1 LHGEAGAVQSNSRA
15 AGSKKS
21 PARRVESAFPV
32 SAETPA
38 PRAALHHTAAPRTAA
53 LALAALGVVFGDI
66 GTSPLYAFKQ
76 CFQEGRG
83 FDPTVPHVL
92 GILSLCFWAIAG
104 VVCIKYITFVL
115 RADYE
120 GEGGVLALLA
130 LIRPVAKGGIAPPL
144 TWVPLLVLF
153 GSGML
158 YGDGIITPAISVLS
172 AIEGL
177 DIATTAAHR
186 FILPLTVAI
195 LIALFTIQRRGT
207 GKIGAVFGPVM
218 ALWFLS
224 IGAAGAVAIFHNP
237 AIVAALNPYFA
248 FRFLISNGATSILVL
263 GAVVLC
269 VSGVEALYADL
280 GHFGRGPITL
290 AWYALAFPALALNYF
305 GQGAQLLAHPESLAN
320 PFYALF
326 PGWTVYPAI
335 ALATAATIIASQA
348 LISGAFSLTQ
358 QAIQLGYLPRL
369 RIVHTSRDQLGQIF
383 IPLLNAFL
391 AIACILVVLTFKSS
405 DALGAAYGLAV
416 TGTMTATS
424 IAYFVLARTKWNW
437 PLWKAGAVVGF
448 FLLFDLAFLIGNLP
462 KIVRGGWIP
471 LVIAI
476 GVYTITVTWYEGRR
490 RLLAAFAKL
499 AVPVDEFIADF
510 NDGHAERSGRTA
522 VFLTPTTVGIP
533 FALRQ
538 EWVRSEIMRE
548 HIVLLTI
555 VNERRPYVP
564 FGKRLRIERLGP
576 DLHRVEAHFGFMQQP
591 KIGLILPLCEQSSEL
606 GGFEQPTYFLAA
618 PKIVHDN
625 RPGAMPGWQRSLY
638 DFLIHNARPYTDTLG
653 LPANHV
659 IQIGVEVRV

>member
-1 LHGEAGAVQSNSRA
+1 M
-15 AGSKKS
+15 
-21 PARRVESAFPV
+21 

-38 PRAALHHTAAPRTAA
+38 PRAAAPRTARAAAAEGHAPKTAA

-83 FDPTVPHVL
+83 FDPTPPHVL

-104 VVCIKYITFVL
+104 VVCVKYLTFVL

-130 LIRPVAKGGIAPPL
+130 LIRPPAKGGIAAPL
-144 TWVPLLVLF
+144 TWVSLLVLF

-172 AIEGL
+172 AVEGL
-177 DIATTAAHR
+177 DIATTAAQR
-186 FILPLTVAI
+186 FILPITVAI
-195 LIALFTIQRRGT
+195 LIALFSVQQRGT

-218 ALWFLS
+218 ALWFLA
-224 IGAAGAVAIFHNP
+224 IGAAGAVAIVRTP
-237 AIVAALNPYFA
+237 AVLAALNPYHA
-248 FRFLISNGATSILVL
+248 LHFLLSNGATSILVL

-280 GHFGRGPITL
+280 GHFGRAPIAL
-290 AWYALAFPALALNYF
+290 AWYALAFPALALDYF
-305 GQGAQLLAHPESLAN
+305 GQGAIVLANPQALAN

-326 PGWTVYPAI
+326 PGPTLYPAI

-358 QAIQLGYLPRL
+358 QAVQLGYLPRL
-369 RIVHTSRDQLGQIF
+369 RIIHTSRDQLGQIF
-383 IPLLNAFL
+383 IPFLNVFL
-391 AIACILVVLTFKSS
+391 ALASILVVLTFKSS

-424 IAYFVLARTKWNW
+424 IAYFVLVRTKWNW
-437 PLWKAGAVVGF
+437 PLWKALAVVGL
-448 FLLFDLAFLIGNLP
+448 FLLFDLTFLIGNLP

-471 LVIAI
+471 LVVASA
-476 GVYTITVTWYEGRR
+476 VFTITITWFDGRR
-490 RLLAAFAKL
+490 RLLAALAKL
-499 AVPVDEFIADF
+499 SVPFDEFIADF
-510 NDGHAERSGRTA
+510 NDRHAERSGRTA

-533 FALRQ
+533 FALRH
-538 EWVRSEIMRE
+538 EWIRDEIMRE
-548 HIVLLTI
+548 HIILMTI

-564 FGKRLRIERLGP
+564 LKGRLRIERLGP

-591 KIGLILPLCEQSSEL
+591 KIGLILPLCRQASEL
-606 GGFEQPTYFLAA
+606 GGFVEPTYFLAA
-618 PKIVHDN
+618 PKIVHDEA
-625 RPGAMPGWQRSLY
+625 PGAMPAWQRGLY
-638 DFLIHNARPYTDTLG
+638 DFLVHNARPFTDTLG

>member
-1 LHGEAGAVQSNSRA
+1 MTEPRSVRA
-15 AGSKKS
+15 ATERRS
-21 PARRVESAFPV
+21 PK
-32 SAETPA
+32 
-38 PRAALHHTAAPRTAA
+38 TAT

-83 FDPTVPHVL
+83 FDPSPPHVL

-104 VVCIKYITFVL
+104 VVCVKYLTFIL
-115 RADYE
+115 RADAE

-130 LIRPVAKGGIAPPL
+130 LIRPSANQGIAQPL
-144 TWVPLLVLF
+144 SWIALLVLF

-177 DIATTAAHR
+177 TIATTAAER
-186 FILPLTVAI
+186 FILPITVGI
-195 LIALFTIQRRGT
+195 LIAMFTVQRRGT

-218 ALWFLS
+218 ALWFIA
-224 IGAAGAVAIFHNP
+224 IGAAGAVAIVRNP
-237 AIVAALNPYFA
+237 AIFGALNPFHA
-248 FRFLISNGATSILVL
+248 LQFLLHNGATSILVL

-280 GHFGRGPITL
+280 GHFGRVPITI
-290 AWYALAFPALALNYF
+290 AWYSLAFPALALNYF
-305 GQGAQLLAHPESLAN
+305 GQGAQVLANPQSLAN
-320 PFYALF
+320 PFYSLF
-326 PGWTVYPAI
+326 PGWTLYPAI
-335 ALATAATIIASQA
+335 GLATAATIIASQA

-358 QAIQLGYLPRL
+358 QAVQLGYLPRL
-369 RIVHTSRDQLGQIF
+369 RIIHTSRDQLGQIF
-383 IPLLNAFL
+383 IPFLNTFL
-391 AIACILVVLTFKSS
+391 AIACVLVVLTFKSS

-424 IAYFVLARTKWNW
+424 IAYFVLVRRKWNW
-437 PLWKAGAVVGF
+437 PLWKALAVVGF
-448 FLLFDLAFLIGNLP
+448 FLVFDLTFLAGNLP

-471 LVIAI
+471 LVIACI
-476 GVYTITVTWYEGRR
+476 VFTIAVTWFEGRR
-490 RLLAAFAKL
+490 RLLEAL
-499 AVPVDEFIADF
+499 AQLSVPVEEFVQEF
-510 NDGHAERSGRTA
+510 NDRRAERSGRTA

-538 EWVRSEIMRE
+538 EWVREEIMRE
-548 HIVLLTI
+548 HIVLLTV

-564 FGKRLRIERLGP
+564 LRKRLQIERLGP

-591 KIGLILPLCEQSSEL
+591 KIGLILPLCEQASEL

-618 PKIVHDN
+618 PKIVHDE
-625 RPGAMPGWQRSLY
+625 RPGAMPAWQRGLY
-638 DFLIHNARPYTDTLG
+638 DFLIHNARPYTDALG

-659 IQIGVEVRV
+659 VQIGVEVRV

>member
-1 LHGEAGAVQSNSRA
+1 V
-15 AGSKKS
+15 
-21 PARRVESAFPV
+21 P
-32 SAETPA
+32 AETPSA
-38 PRAALHHTAAPRTAA
+38 LAAEPRTARA
-53 LALAALGVVFGDI
+53 ATERHSPKTATLALAALGVVFGDI

-83 FDPTVPHVL
+83 FDPTPPHVL

-104 VVCIKYITFVL
+104 VVCVKYVTFVL
-115 RADYE
+115 RADSE

-130 LIRPVAKGGIAPPL
+130 LIRPPANQGIAQPL
-144 TWVPLLVLF
+144 SWIALLVLF

-177 DIATTAAHR
+177 TIATTAAQR
-186 FILPLTVAI
+186 FILPITVGI
-195 LIALFTIQRRGT
+195 LIALFAVQRRGT

-224 IGAAGAVAIFHNP
+224 IGAAGAIAIVRNP
-237 AIVAALNPYFA
+237 AIVAALNPFHA
-248 FRFLISNGATSILVL
+248 LQFLLHNGATSILVL

-280 GHFGRGPITL
+280 GHFGRVPITI
-290 AWYALAFPALALNYF
+290 AWYTLAFPALALNYF
-305 GQGAQLLAHPESLAN
+305 GQGAQVLAN
-320 PFYALF
+320 PQSLASPFYSLF
-326 PGWTVYPAI
+326 PGWTLYPAI
-335 ALATAATIIASQA
+335 GLATAATIIASQA

-358 QAIQLGYLPRL
+358 QAVQLGYLPRL
-369 RIVHTSRDQLGQIF
+369 RIIHTSRDQLGQIF
-383 IPLLNAFL
+383 IPFLNAFL
-391 AIACILVVLTFKSS
+391 AIACILVVLAFKSS

-424 IAYFVLARTKWNW
+424 IAYFVLVRRKWNW
-437 PLWKAGAVVGF
+437 PLWKALAVVGF
-448 FLLFDLAFLIGNLP
+448 FLLFDLTFLAGNLP

-471 LVIAI
+471 LVIAC
-476 GVYTITVTWYEGRR
+476 VVFTIAVTWFEGRR
-490 RLLAAFAKL
+490 RLLAALAKL
-499 AVPVDEFIADF
+499 SVPVEDFIVEF
-510 NDGHAERSGRTA
+510 NDRRAERSGRTA

-538 EWVRSEIMRE
+538 EWVRQEIMRE
-548 HIVLLTI
+548 HIVLLTV

-564 FGKRLRIERLGP
+564 LRKRLQIERLGP

-591 KIGLILPLCEQSSEL
+591 KIGLILPLCEQASEL

-618 PKIVHDN
+618 PKIVHDE
-625 RPGAMPGWQRSLY
+625 RPGAMPAWQRGLY
-638 DFLIHNARPYTDTLG
+638 DFLIHNARPYTDALG

-659 IQIGVEVRV
+659 VQIGVEVRV